1 MICFDVNRRQTIIK
15 ELKELPNL
23 VGQRFDYVELNL
35 QEVCD
40 AITKHGG
47 EKVTSYIMQ
56 HLRLTLKP
64 SRRIKPMNKYE
75 KTIDDVVR
83 LVITDTN
90 AATVTDLEAD
100 PDYSVTVQLAD
111 DEEAK
116 LMISEFEDS
125 SGDMMHNENSIFGRY
140 TELHRFRP

>member
-1 MICFDVNRRQTIIK
+1 
-15 ELKELPNL
+15 
-23 VGQRFDYVELNL
+23 
-35 QEVCD
+35 
-40 AITKHGG
+40 
-47 EKVTSYIMQ
+47 
-56 HLRLTLKP
+56 
-64 SRRIKPMNKYE
+64 MNKYE